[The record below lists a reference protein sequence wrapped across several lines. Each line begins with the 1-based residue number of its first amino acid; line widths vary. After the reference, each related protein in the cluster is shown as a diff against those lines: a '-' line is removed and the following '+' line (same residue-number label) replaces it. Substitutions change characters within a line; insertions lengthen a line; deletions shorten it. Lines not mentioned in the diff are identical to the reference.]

1 MSADRFYVWGHRN
14 RKVTVD
20 LARAIELEEAGVK
33 VLVERGPVTAEE
45 RAWIKAGA
53 GLN

>member
-1 MSADRFYVWGHRN
+1 MSADRFYVRGHRN
-14 RKVTVD
+14 RKVTVGLD
-20 LARAIELEEAGVK
+20 RAVELGLAGVE
-33 VLVERGPVTAEE
+33 VLVERGPITAEE